1 MGMQELR
8 SRVKDNRP
16 LRAGIFLG
24 QNAYRAAESVVV
36 PRRPA
41 IPQPATGGHE
51 LAAMIRIKDEARFLP
66 EWIAHHVGI
75 GVEHVY
81 VYDNNS
87 TDDIEDVLGP
97 FVDAGLVTYVAW
109 PPVPASPSAQVDF
122 LDRFGPACRWVAFFD
137 ADEFLFETEP
147 GALAA
152 TLAEHADR
160 PAVAVC
166 WRYFGSAGHET
177 VPPGLITEH
186 FDQADAVYNRHV
198 KVIAR
203 PEAIHRP
210 RNSHNFYYRRGRL
223 AVTPDGRRVFAS
235 FVTPPT
241 DPRLV
246 LHHYIC
252 RSRADYERKTNRG
265 FVDAR
270 SAKERA
276 RRAEVV
282 EREVRRHNEI
292 RVTPPADLIRAT
304 SALLARLGY
313 PDEIHGL
320 SADAESRS

>member
-8 SRVKDNRP
+8 ARVKDRRL

-24 QNAYRAAESVVV
+24 QNAYRAAESVVA

-41 IPQPATGGHE
+41 RAADGTGLYE
-51 LAAMIRIKDEARFLP
+51 LAAMIRVKDEARFLP
-66 EWIAHHVGI
+66 EWIAHHVAL

-87 TDDIEDVLGP
+87 TDGTGDGLAP
-97 FVDAGLVTYVAW
+97 FVDAGLATHVAW

-122 LDRFGPACRWVAFFD
+122 VDRFGPACRWVAFFD
-137 ADEFLFETEP
+137 ADEFLVEIEP

-177 VPPGLITEH
+177 VPPGLVTEH

-203 PEAIHRP
+203 PAAIHRP
-210 RNSHNFYYRRGRL
+210 RNSHNFYYRGGRL
-223 AVTPDGRRVFAS
+223 AVTPDGQRVFAS

-241 DPRLV
+241 APRLV
-246 LHHYIC
+246 LNHYVC

-270 SAKERA
+270 SAKDRA
-276 RRAEVV
+276 RRADVV
-282 EREVRRHNEI
+282 EREVRRHNEV
-292 RVTPPADLIRAT
+292 RVPPPATVEAT
-304 SALLARLGY
+304 ATMLARLGFPAEISGRA
-313 PDEIHGL
+313 PDPVE
-320 SADAESRS
+320 ERT